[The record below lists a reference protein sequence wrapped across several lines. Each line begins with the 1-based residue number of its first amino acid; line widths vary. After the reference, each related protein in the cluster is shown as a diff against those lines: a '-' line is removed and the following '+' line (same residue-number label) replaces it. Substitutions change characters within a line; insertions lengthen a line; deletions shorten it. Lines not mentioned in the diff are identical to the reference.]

1 VQPWTSLK
9 LISVQAKDILHRT
22 VFSLFDYRTAKCKKF
37 VSNIQDEHDGWDY
50 DGETLKVTLGRKTVK
65 KYTNEE
71 LEELIELF

>member
-1 VQPWTSLK
+1 MGTV
-9 LISVQAKDILHRT
+9 RT
-22 VFSLFDYRTAKCKKF
+22 VFSLFDYREKKCEKF
-37 VSNIQDEHDGWDY
+37 VSKIQEEHDGWDY